1 MEISNRDNS
10 GSISVASFG
19 ASYINFAKIFRM
31 KDSTN
36 YLAGLVLKNE
46 TATKRLAGGLADIA
60 MAGDVICLYG
70 DLGAGK
76 TNFAR
81 AFIRSLT
88 SEREVVPS
96 PTFTLV
102 QTYPMKRNSNMVDIY
117 HIDLYRI
124 RDPVELIE
132 LGLQEA
138 FQQGISLVEWPECA
152 EDILPSDRLKIYFD
166 FDDSADSRSVEVY
179 GTAKWKPG
187 LDGLK
192 ALAAKW

>member
-1 MEISNRDNS
+1 MT
-10 GSISVASFG
+10 
-19 ASYINFAKIFRM
+19 
-31 KDSTN
+31 DSTN
-36 YLAGLVLKNE
+36 YLAGLVLRNE
-46 TATKRLAGGLADIA
+46 RATKRLAGGLADLA
-60 MAGDVICLYG
+60 MAGDVICLHG

-102 QTYPMKRNSNMVDIY
+102 QTYEMKRNINTVDIY

-124 RDPVELIE
+124 RDPEELIE

-138 FQQGISLVEWPECA
+138 FQLGISLVEWPECA

-166 FDDSADSRSVEVY
+166 FDDRLDRRSVRVY
-179 GTAKWKPG
+179 GADKWKPAIDGLKGSTAKWQN
-187 LDGLK
+187 
-192 ALAAKW
+192 